1 MAEIFHDRLAVN
13 ASTGN
18 WVALT
23 ALATGIDPM
32 RRVCIRGEAAF
43 EIGQCP
49 TGQAT
54 RNAGTFLSS
63 GSGMGF
69 HCDLGVVNYNK
80 ITARAQGASGTN
92 LYILSFAVT
101 DDGPMGF

>member
-1 MAEIFHDRLAVN
+1 MAEIFHARTAIN
-13 ASTGN
+13 SSTGN
-18 WVALT
+18 WVALP
-23 ALATGIDPM
+23 ALPAGIDPM
-32 RRVCIRGEAAF
+32 RRICIRGEGAF
-43 EIGQCP
+43 EVGQCS

-54 RNAGTFLSS
+54 RDAGTMLSS

-80 ITARAQGASGTN
+80 ITVRSQSSSTN
-92 LYILSFAVT
+92 IYILSFAVT

>member
-1 MAEIFHDRLAVN
+1 MSEIFHTRLAVN
-13 ASTGN
+13 SSSGA
-18 WVALT
+18 WVALPS
-23 ALATGIDPM
+23 LAAGIDPM
-32 RRVCIRGEAAF
+32 RRICIRGEAAF
-43 EIGQCP
+43 EIGQC
-49 TGQAT
+49 TAGQAT
-54 RNAGTFLSS
+54 RDAGTMLSS